1 MYLDYYLKY
10 SPLKLGKCQSKCV
23 KMGFAVHATI
33 KYYVWL
39 QRYMNTSNEIW
50 MSSEVIFFF
59 FFLVY
64 QEVFHIS
71 ARLDVCIFMALCVTA
86 VGSACLR
93 VNPQRHKAPMPLCSC
108 QQPPHSPRLRLGRSW
123 GLTFHFSD
131 PLFHRANSYAGL
143 EMCYVAGWDKNQG
156 QFQNN
161 LRPRA
166 SRLFLSFTFAAS
178 SLRWHH
184 LHYELDRQQGHHL
197 HSGHSSLCGERDS
210 VSQTQLF
217 SHS

>member
-1 MYLDYYLKY
+1 
-10 SPLKLGKCQSKCV
+10 
-23 KMGFAVHATI
+23 MGFAVHATI